1 MNSSVFSGAFA
12 LFLLFWLATASGN
25 WPAAVFVVA
34 SAGCGWVVNM
44 AVEYQ
49 GDAIDGNKV
58 VAGVGLLAALGS
70 VGFGLIA
77 FASVAVRVLG

>member
-12 LFLLFWLATASGN
+12 LFLLFWLATGSGN

-44 AVEYQ
+44 AVEYDR
-49 GDAIDGNKV
+49 GDSKV
-58 VAGVGLLAALGS
+58 AQLVGVLGALGS
-70 VGFGLIA
+70 VACGLIA